1 MVTDLA
7 RAVGP
12 ALQPHCNDIVMAL
25 LTNLQN
31 PATPRSVKPLVM
43 SCLGDIAMALQGAY
57 EPYLTF
63 VAQMMGAAA
72 QTVIANP
79 SFEDVDFVN
88 ALRCGLLEGYSGIV
102 IGLTDGQ
109 KGYMYARTPVLHIVV
124 TSYHLLLVYLSLSL
138 HPLLRFCWSFLYA
151 MVPLLPYFH
160 PLFLPCVVL

>member
-1 MVTDLA
+1 MVSDLA

-12 ALQPHCNDIVMAL
+12 ALQPQCNDIVMAL

-79 SFEDVDFVN
+79 SFEDVDFIN

-109 KGYMYARTPVLHIVV
+109 KGYMYA
-124 TSYHLLLVYLSLSL
+124 LSL
-138 HPLLRFCWSFLYA
+138 F
-151 MVPLLPYFH
+151 
-160 PLFLPCVVL
+160 LFLFSFSFFLFLSLFSLPQ